1 MTTELNL
8 FNSNDLRS
16 LITNS
21 DVGLLF
27 CFGKSMISKI
37 IQAKTRLDNYEIVPS
52 HVAVVFNGYIYES
65 TTEVVHVNNKT
76 IPSGVRR
83 WQLKDYSKAE
93 KKKETEYYFFPTVIY
108 TDELEKYVH
117 YPYGKDTIVDFL
129 LQDGSDGVSKGLICS
144 QYANRVTK
152 LLEKDCPCPA
162 ELFRHCRKLEELS
175 K

>member
-1 MTTELNL
+1 MSELE
-8 FNSNDLRS
+8 
-16 LITNS
+16 LIKISELSKLINNS
-21 DVGLLF
+21 DVGILF

-37 IQAKTRLDNYEIVPS
+37 IQAKTRMNAYEVVPS
-52 HVAVVFNGYIYES
+52 HVAIVFCGYIYES
-65 TTEVVHVNNKT
+65 TTEVVNVNNKT

-83 WQLKDYSKAE
+83 WQLKDYFKAE
-93 KKKETEYYFFPTVIY
+93 RKKETEYYFYPTVIY
-108 TDELEKYVH
+108 TDDLEKYVH

-152 LLEKDCPCPA
+152 LMNKDCPSPA
-162 ELFRHCRKLEELS
+162 ELFRHCRKLEDV